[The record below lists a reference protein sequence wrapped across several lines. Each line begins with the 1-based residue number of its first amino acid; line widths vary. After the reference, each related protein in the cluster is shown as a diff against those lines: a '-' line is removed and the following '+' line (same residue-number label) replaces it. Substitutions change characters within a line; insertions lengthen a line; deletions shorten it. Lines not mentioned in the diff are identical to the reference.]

1 MLPGLSQNSRRKNSQ
16 LLNLST
22 ERTTKGHRQMK
33 DEIINLDELS
43 EESRILVEII
53 LNATPEEFE
62 ELKRL
67 AGK

>member
-1 MLPGLSQNSRRKNSQ
+1 
-16 LLNLST
+16 
-22 ERTTKGHRQMK
+22 MK